1 MNHDIHLVSMTTA
14 HPRFAEVRDFI
25 FSILY
30 EPFNIPYDGLWN
42 HFEEGSSFKVAL
54 DSEGTIVGCARLLP
68 VGEDGVGVVR
78 TVATSPLVRGR
89 GVGTLLMRAVEED
102 AYGQGA
108 SHMWLN
114 ARVPALGFYERLGY
128 RAVSEEFINPPSGLL
143 HRSMEKDLIPR
154 ALSA

>member
-1 MNHDIHLVSMTTA
+1 MNHDIHLVDMTTA

-42 HFEEGSSFKVAL
+42 HFEEGSTFKVAL
-54 DSEGTIVGCARLLP
+54 DSEAAIVGCARLLP

-78 TVATSPLVRGR
+78 TVATSPLVRGQ
-89 GVGTLLMRAVEED
+89 GVGALLMHAVEED

-143 HRSMEKDLIPR
+143 HRSMEKDLVPR